1 MHDHGIPAT
10 PTPGPCPDVPQATR
24 AGTSAAETTSSQR
37 IALAHQTRA
46 RSSQQHVQPTAP
58 ASDAHVDNC
67 APLHLGSRAPKP
79 QQSQANSRL
88 KAVAA
93 PHAAIRRALFSVP
106 KSNGQWP
113 MHGHGTG
120 GRMYKA
126 CVAGGVLRGTHRDRR
141 GTPWASRCT
150 CAPQKRGLRASEPE
164 AQALC
169 TSALQLQAHS
179 GRGAGCTKHVWRAG
193 CCGARTATGA
203 GRPGRRGA
211 PARRGWEGCERA
223 SRAQVALCT
232 N

>member
-1 MHDHGIPAT
+1 
-10 PTPGPCPDVPQATR
+10 
-24 AGTSAAETTSSQR
+24 
-37 IALAHQTRA
+37 
-46 RSSQQHVQPTAP
+46 
-58 ASDAHVDNC
+58 
-67 APLHLGSRAPKP
+67 
-79 QQSQANSRL
+79 
-88 KAVAA
+88 
-93 PHAAIRRALFSVP
+93 
-106 KSNGQWP
+106 

-141 GTPWASRCT
+141 GTTWASRCT

-223 SRAQVALCT
+223 SRAQVALCIVPIERLT
-232 N
+232 GSNTFGTVTELKCGSGFFASTETYTCNYTQLCELIQLSHERSPRR